1 MFHDVS
7 AVIANN
13 FPALHY
19 GVAAVALE
27 GLRLAFVVAGFGGPN
42 RLLVWSGGQLRD
54 VASPE
59 LADMERQ
66 AIAVAAGD
74 LDGDGREEIY
84 ILNTDTFAGPKRFAD
99 RLFHQHPSG
108 LWEDFFERPENHA
121 VRNLAAGRSVA
132 VIDRRGVGRYGFI
145 VANYGRPMRLYEL
158 GPGGALAD
166 LAPALGLMHVA
177 GGRGVLALPVF
188 SPHPDIFCVN
198 EHGPNLAF
206 QNRGDGTFIE
216 MADQLRL
223 ADRDEHARGVT
234 AFDAGGTFGLAW
246 ANWDGLHRLMLR
258 NETGTW
264 SNHAT
269 PSFALPSA
277 ARTLIAADFDND
289 GHDELFL
296 NNIGEPNRLFRV
308 EVRPA
313 AEMTASPETR
323 AAGHEPFPRPAPRY
337 EIQLRLL
344 DAGDA
349 VDAHG
354 MGTGAAV
361 ADIDGDGVLELLVAH
376 GERAPQPLALFKA
389 RTASPHYIRVR
400 PLTRFGAPARGAVVR
415 AEYGGRVHIKGICA
429 GSGYLCQMEPVAHFG
444 LGDCEKVDRIN
455 VTWPDGAAVTLLNPG
470 SHRLITVPYPHG

>member
-7 AVIANN
+7 GLIANN

-19 GVAAVALE
+19 GVAVVALE
-27 GLRLAFVVAGFGGPN
+27 GWRLAFVVAGFGGPN
-42 RLLVWSGGQLRD
+42 RLLVWSGGQLCD
-54 VASPE
+54 VAPPE
-59 LADMERQ
+59 LADAERQ
-66 AIAVAAGD
+66 AIAVAGGD

-84 ILNTDTFAGPKRFAD
+84 VLNTDTFAGPKRFAD
-99 RLFHQHPSG
+99 RLFHQQPSG
-108 LWEDFFERPENHA
+108 WWEDLFERPENHA

-132 VIDRRGVGRYGFI
+132 VIDRRGVGRYGFF

-166 LAPALGLMHVA
+166 LAPALGLMHVP
-177 GGRGVLALPVF
+177 GGRGVLALPLF
-188 SPHPDIFCVN
+188 SSHPDIFCVN
-198 EHGPNLAF
+198 EQGPNLAF
-206 QNRGDGTFIE
+206 QNRGDGTFVE
-216 MADQLRL
+216 VAEALRL
-223 ADRDEHARGVT
+223 ADRDEHGRGVT

-258 NETGTW
+258 NAHGVWT
-264 SNHAT
+264 NHAT
-269 PSFALPSA
+269 PGFALPSA

-308 EVRPA
+308 EVQAHVARDASGSLSAARPHTVGSGA
-313 AEMTASPETR
+313 C
-323 AAGHEPFPRPAPRY
+323 RY
-337 EIQLRLL
+337 DVQLRLM
-344 DAGDA
+344 DAGA
-349 VDAHG
+349 AIDAHG

-361 ADIDGDGVLELLVAH
+361 ADIDGDGILELLVAR
-376 GERAPQPLALFKA
+376 GERAAQPLALFKA
-389 RTASPHYIRVR
+389 RTASPHFIRVR

-444 LGDCEKVDRIN
+444 LGDCTQAERIN

-470 SHRLITVPYPHG
+470 GNRLITVPYPRG